1 MLPSMPAAATSGFQA
16 LENRTIRSIVALA
29 MLNQL
34 LQGVAQA
41 GQFLD
46 LAVQL
51 GDMGTGQR
59 LDVGAGALAVLPE
72 GQQLADFLQR
82 KTQVTGALDKGQA
95 VQVSGVVAAV
105 TIVATPGRHQQADGF
120 VVTDHLGGKTALFGC
135 LTDVHGSTPS
145 VSRFSAAARCSPR

>member
-46 LAVQL
+46 LAVKF

-72 GQQLADFLQR
+72 GQQLAAFLQR
-82 KTQVTGALDKGQA
+82 KAQVTGALDKGQA
-95 VQVSGVVAAV
+95 VRASGAVAAV
-105 TIVATPGRHQQADGF
+105 TDTGP
-120 VVTDHLGGKTALFGC
+120 
-135 LTDVHGSTPS
+135 
-145 VSRFSAAARCSPR
+145 ARPP